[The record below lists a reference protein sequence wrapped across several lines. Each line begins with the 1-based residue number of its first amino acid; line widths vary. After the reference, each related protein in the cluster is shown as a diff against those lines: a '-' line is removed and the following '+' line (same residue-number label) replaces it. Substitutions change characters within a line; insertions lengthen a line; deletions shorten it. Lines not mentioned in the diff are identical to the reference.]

1 MSKIRK
7 FFDKLKP
14 ERSSNLKVVAL
25 CVLTATTFWVLNALN
40 KDDYTT
46 VVNQSIVFIYD
57 QDEFMAVDELPKS
70 INIQINGNGWDLLR
84 KYFRFQSTPFPIQL
98 EDPSSRGYVLTRD
111 LQRELSDNLTPTQ
124 LVGIVQDTVKFKID
138 KIVSRKI
145 KIELDTAENILS
157 KNFRFVGPIT
167 IDPEII
173 TVTGAISVLQE
184 LDGRLV
190 IEIGEENV
198 NENFSK
204 LLPLSLP
211 KNYRNYLKLEEQA
224 VLVKFEVVEFIEGT
238 MELPIIKRYFP
249 ANVSIDEK
257 ETTVSVKYLMNERE
271 LEAFQKL
278 NLEAIINYNDRNEE
292 DSTVNVSLNRNPSY
306 LENVTFDPP
315 NFKLRYE

>member
-1 MSKIRK
+1 LSKFRK

-14 ERSSNLKVVAL
+14 ERSSNLKVVVL

-46 VVNQSIVFIYD
+46 IVNQSIVFQYD
-57 QDEFMAVDELPKS
+57 QEEYIAVDELPKS

-98 EDPSSRGYVLTRD
+98 EDPSARGYVLTRD
-111 LQRELSDNLTPTQ
+111 LQRELSENLTPTQ
-124 LVGIVQDTVKFKID
+124 LVSIVQDTVKFKID

-145 KIELDTAENILS
+145 KIELDTTENILS
-157 KNFRFVGPIT
+157 KNFRFAGPIS
-167 IDPEII
+167 IDPETI
-173 TVTGAISVLQE
+173 TATGAISVLQE

-198 NENFSK
+198 NENFSR

-211 KNYRNYLKLEEQA
+211 RAYRNYLKLEEQA

-238 MELPIIKRYFP
+238 MELPITKRYFP

-257 ETTVSVKYLMNERE
+257 ETSVLVKYLLDERE

-278 NLEAIINYNDRNEE
+278 DLEAVVNYNNRNGN

-306 LENVTFDPP
+306 LEIVSFDPP

>member
-46 VVNQSIVFIYD
+46 VVNQSIVFLYD
-57 QDEFMAVDELPKS
+57 QEEFMAVDELPKS

-84 KYFRFQSTPFPIQL
+84 KYFRFKSTPFPIQL
-98 EDPSSRGYVLTRD
+98 EDPSDKGYVLTRD
-111 LQRELSDNLTPTQ
+111 LERELSENLTPTQ
-124 LVGIVQDTVKFKID
+124 LVGIIQDTVKFKID

-145 KIELDTAENILS
+145 KIELDTAETILS
-157 KNFRFVGPIT
+157 KNFRLAGPIT
-167 IDPEII
+167 IDPETV

-184 LDGRLV
+184 LDGKL
-190 IEIGEENV
+190 IIGIGEENV
-198 NENFSK
+198 NENLSK

-211 KNYRNYLKLEEQA
+211 REFRDYLQLEEQA
-224 VLVKFEVVEFIEGT
+224 VLLSFEVVEFIEGS
-238 MELPIIKRYFP
+238 MELPITKRYFP
-249 ANVSIDEK
+249 ANVSIDD
-257 ETTVSVKYLMNERE
+257 TATSVTLDYLVDERE

-278 NLEAIINYNDRNEE
+278 DLEALVNYNNRNGE
-292 DSTVNVSLNRNPSY
+292 DSTVNVSLNKNPSY
-306 LENVTFDPP
+306 LEIVTLDPP

>member
-7 FFDKLKP
+7 FLDKLKP

-46 VVNQSIVFIYD
+46 VVNQSIILLYD
-57 QDEFMAVDELPKS
+57 QEEYIAVDELPKS

-98 EDPSSRGYVLTRD
+98 EDPSARGYVVTRD
-111 LQRELSDNLTPTQ
+111 LQRELSENLTPTQ
-124 LVGIVQDTVKFKID
+124 LVGIVQDTIKFKID
-138 KIVSRKI
+138 KIVSQKI
-145 KIELDTAENILS
+145 KIELDTTENILS
-157 KNFRFVGPIT
+157 KNFRFAGPIS

-184 LDGRLV
+184 LDRRLV
-190 IEIGEENV
+190 IEIGEENI

-211 KNYRNYLKLEEQA
+211 RNYRNYLTLEEQA

-238 MELPIIKRYFP
+238 MELPITKRYFP

-257 ETTVSVKYLMNERE
+257 ETTVSVQYLLDERE

-278 NLEAIINYNDRNEE
+278 DLEAIINYNNRNGD

-306 LENVTFDPP
+306 LEIVTFDPP

>member
-7 FFDKLKP
+7 YFDKLKP

-40 KDDYTT
+40 KDNYTT
-46 VVNQSIVFIYD
+46 IVNQSIVFQYD
-57 QDEFMAVDELPKS
+57 EEEYIAVDELPKS

-84 KYFRFQSTPFPIQL
+84 KYFRFKSTPFPILL
-98 EDPSSRGYVLTRD
+98 EDPSARGYVLTRD
-111 LQRELSDNLTPTQ
+111 LQRELEEDLTPTQ
-124 LVGIVQDTVKFKID
+124 LVSIIQDTVKFRID

-145 KIELDTAENILS
+145 NIKLDTIENILS
-157 KNFRFVGPIT
+157 KNFRFTGPIS
-167 IDPEII
+167 IDPETI

-211 KNYRNYLKLEEQA
+211 RSYRNYLKLEQQA

-238 MELPIIKRYFP
+238 MELPITKRYFP
-249 ANVSIDEK
+249 ANVSIVEK
-257 ETTVSVKYLMNERE
+257 EATVSVQYLLDERE
-271 LEAFQKL
+271 IEAFQKL
-278 NLEAIINYNDRNEE
+278 ELEAVVNYNNRNGN
-292 DSTVNVSLNRNPSY
+292 DSTVNVSLNKNPSY
-306 LENVTFDPP
+306 LEIVSFNPA

>member
-46 VVNQSIVFIYD
+46 VVNQSIVFLYD
-57 QDEFMAVDELPKS
+57 QEEFMAVDELPKS

-84 KYFRFQSTPFPIQL
+84 KYFRFKSTPFPIQL
-98 EDPSSRGYVLTRD
+98 EDPSDKGYVLTRD
-111 LQRELSDNLTPTQ
+111 LERELSENLTPTQ
-124 LVGIVQDTVKFKID
+124 LVGIIQDTVKFKID

-145 KIELDTAENILS
+145 KIELDTAETILS
-157 KNFRFVGPIT
+157 KNFRLAGPIT
-167 IDPEII
+167 IDPETV

-184 LDGRLV
+184 LDGKL
-190 IEIGEENV
+190 IIGIGEENV
-198 NENFSK
+198 NENLSK

-211 KNYRNYLKLEEQA
+211 REFRDYLQLEEQA
-224 VLVKFEVVEFIEGT
+224 VLLSFEVVEFIEGS
-238 MELPIIKRYFP
+238 MELPITKRYFP
-249 ANVSIDEK
+249 ANVSIDD
-257 ETTVSVKYLMNERE
+257 TATSVTVDYLVDERE

-278 NLEAIINYNDRNEE
+278 DLEALVNYNNRNGE
-292 DSTVNVSLNRNPSY
+292 DSTVNVSLNKNPSY
-306 LENVTFDPP
+306 LEIVTLDPP